1 VDYSSWTSLAADPNK
16 LLDSL
21 NGLFLHGQMP
31 QTMRD
36 TILTDVNAVPA
47 TQPDLRAKQALYLV
61 LTSPQYQTEQ

>member
-1 VDYSSWTSLAADPNK
+1 
-16 LLDSL
+16 
-21 NGLFLHGQMP
+21 MP

-36 TILTDVNAVPA
+36 TILTAVNAVPA